1 MITKTHLILY
11 VANQSI
17 STEFY
22 SRLLNQKPILNVPGM
37 TEFNLSENTIL
48 GLMPSS
54 GVKKILENKT
64 VVYDSSEKIAKAE
77 LYIVVDKIQD
87 YYDRAITLK
96 TILLSEIKERDW
108 GQKVVYFL
116 DPDNYVI
123 AIAENIN

>member
-1 MITKTHLILY
+1 
-11 VANQSI
+11 
-17 STEFY
+17 
-22 SRLLNQKPILNVPGM
+22 M

>member
-1 MITKTHLILY
+1 MITRTHLILY

-54 GVKKILENKT
+54 
-64 VVYDSSEKIAKAE
+64 A
-77 LYIVVDKIQD
+77 
-87 YYDRAITLK
+87 
-96 TILLSEIKERDW
+96 
-108 GQKVVYFL
+108 
-116 DPDNYVI
+116 
-123 AIAENIN
+123 